1 MKASNAEKQIIQKLI
16 SKSPE
21 EEEGMCSRDSAA
33 AQRRFFCILFSAF
46 PTSSFFKSN
55 LLTELDLNV
64 NSLWDNF
71 FCDKFITYQKYL
83 SLLYRLWLILK

>member
-33 AQRRFFCILFSAF
+33 AQRRFSVSSSLPF
-46 PTSSFFKSN
+46 PPVHFLSQIY
-55 LLTELDLNV
+55 LLN
-64 NSLWDNF
+64 
-71 FCDKFITYQKYL
+71 
-83 SLLYRLWLILK
+83 